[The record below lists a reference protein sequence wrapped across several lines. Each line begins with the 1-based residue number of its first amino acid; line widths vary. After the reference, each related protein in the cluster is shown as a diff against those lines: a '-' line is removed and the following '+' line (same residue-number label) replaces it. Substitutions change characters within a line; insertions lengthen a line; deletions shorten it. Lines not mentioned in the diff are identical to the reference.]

1 MRLSRIGLQGRLIPR
16 LVCHSFV
23 ASIYSILS
31 PPHSVLSFC
40 SLPHLSPHLSF
51 TMKLSFL
58 ATAGSLLAFVTAIP
72 APSSYVVHEKREI
85 QNGRWARS
93 GIKLNRDILIPM
105 SFGLKQR
112 NIHKGYDFLMDVSH
126 PESSNYGKHWSMDK
140 VFKGLFSPTIS

>member
-1 MRLSRIGLQGRLIPR
+1 MRLSRIGLPGETNIKISMS
-16 LVCHSFV
+16 SFV

-31 PPHSVLSFC
+31 PPHSVLSLC
-40 SLPHLSPHLSF
+40 PLPHFSPHLSF

-58 ATAGSLLAFVTAIP
+58 ATVGSLLAFVTAIP

-105 SFGLKQR
+105 SFGLKQQ

-140 VFKGLFSPTIS
+140 VFKGLFSPIIS